1 MQLQKKYNEW
11 RQWLEKEWKDTKF
24 NFYDPSTKEIQAFS
38 EYAGLNKEPTKS
50 EMLTLEHNYLK
61 EILGEE
67 KIQEL
72 INRGWYAQY
81 IYEGISRNID
91 FEIKHGIADRTK
103 ELSYAVQRYCDE
115 HTVSGNFL
123 KEQLEQYRQ
132 TVKEREEA
140 FIDGIELK
148 MDMGEPILDEDYAT
162 YKEYINNRASREA
175 EQKKEEA
182 PLEEPKKE
190 AERKPRMM
198 GKAR

>member
-1 MQLQKKYNEW
+1 MQLQEKYNEW

-24 NFYDPSTKEIQAFS
+24 KFHDPSTKEIQAFS

-72 INRGWYAQY
+72 NNRGWYTQC

-91 FEIKHGIADRTK
+91 FEIKYGIADHTK

-148 MDMGEPILDEDYAT
+148 MDMSEPISDEDYAT

-175 EQKKEEA
+175 EQKQEEA
-182 PLEEPKKE
+182 SLEKPKKE
-190 AERKPRMM
+190 ALSRIM